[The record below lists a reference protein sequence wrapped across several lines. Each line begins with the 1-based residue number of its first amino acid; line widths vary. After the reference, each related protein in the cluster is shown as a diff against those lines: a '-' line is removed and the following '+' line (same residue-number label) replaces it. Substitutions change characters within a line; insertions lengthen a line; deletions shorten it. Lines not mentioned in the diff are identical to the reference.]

1 MTPSD
6 PPFPRGTTLF
16 GVTIVAVFVLAFG
29 AWSRLAPIESAVVA
43 PGVVAAAT
51 GLREVQHFEGGIVA
65 AIPVAAGE
73 RVARGEVL
81 LQLDATGPRAR
92 RNELQAQLFEALA
105 TQARLAAERDGA
117 DTIAFPDALAGRL
130 ADLAAQDAMANQR
143 ALFDTR
149 RRLHAERLDILD
161 RTRDGLAAEIDGMR
175 GQIAAGERRLAITAE
190 ELATA
195 RALLDRDLA
204 RRSEVLRLERERAAL
219 QGTVAETRA
228 AIGAAEQRA
237 AEARLRVAELRALRA
252 TEIAEELRA
261 ATARVHEL
269 EQQLAAADDVLRRT
283 EIRAPVAGIV
293 VDMSVGTVGG
303 VVEAG
308 ATLMRLLPEG
318 DAFVVQ
324 ARIDPLDIDRVAPGL
339 PATVW
344 LTSLNRRSHSGIG
357 GRVETISADR
367 LADPATGAAYYLAR
381 VAMEAGAVERSGAP
395 LQAGM
400 GAEVMIATGAQSAL
414 DYLAAP
420 IARSLSRAFRE
431 E

>member
-1 MTPSD
+1 VTRAD
-6 PPFPRGTTLF
+6 PPFPTGTTLF
-16 GVTIVAVFVLAFG
+16 GLTIVAAFVLAFG
-29 AWSRLAPIESAVVA
+29 AWSRMAPIESAVIA

-51 GLREVQHFEGGIVA
+51 GLREVEHLEGGIVTE
-65 AIPVAAGE
+65 IEVAAGDRVE
-73 RVARGEVL
+73 RGQVL
-81 LQLDATGPRAR
+81 LRLDATGPRAR
-92 RNELQAQLFEALA
+92 RGELQAGLYEALA

-117 DTIAFPDALAGRL
+117 PSITFPDGLAGRR
-130 ADLAAQDAMANQR
+130 ADLAAQDAMASQR
-143 ALFDTR
+143 AIFDTR
-149 RRLHAERLDILD
+149 RRLHAERLDILA
-161 RTRDGLAAEIDGMR
+161 RTRDGLAAEIEGMR
-175 GQIAAGERRLAITAE
+175 GQIAAADRRLAILDE

-204 RRSEVLRLERERAAL
+204 RRSDVLRLERERAEL
-219 QGTVAETRA
+219 QGAVAETRA

-252 TEIAEELRA
+252 TGIAEDLRA

-269 EQQLAAADDVLRRT
+269 EQRIDAAENVLRRT

-293 VDMSVGTVGG
+293 VDMAVGTVGG

-308 ATLMRLLPEG
+308 EMLLSILPEG
-318 DAFVVQ
+318 DAFVVR
-324 ARIDPLDIDRVAPGL
+324 ASIDPLDIDRVAPGL
-339 PATVW
+339 DATVW
-344 LTSLNRRSHSGIG
+344 LSSLNRRRQSGIA

-367 LADPATGAAYYLAR
+367 LTDPATGAPYYLAR
-381 VAMEAGAVERSGAP
+381 VAMEAGGAERSGVP
-395 LQAGM
+395 LHAGM
-400 GAEVMIATGAQSAL
+400 GAEVLIATGRQTAL

>member
-1 MTPSD
+1 MIRSD

-65 AIPVAAGE
+65 AIQVAAGE

-81 LQLDATGPRAR
+81 LRLDATGPRAR

-105 TQARLAAERDGA
+105 TQARLTAERDGA
-117 DTIAFPDALAGRL
+117 DTIAFPEALAGHL

-149 RRLHAERLDILD
+149 RRLHAERLDILA
-161 RTRDGLAAEIDGMR
+161 RTREGLAAEIDGMR
-175 GQIAAGERRLAITAE
+175 GQIAAGERRLAITDE

-195 RALLDRDLA
+195 RALLDRDLV
-204 RRSEVLRLERERAAL
+204 RRSEVLRLERERAEL

-237 AEARLRVAELRALRA
+237 AEARLRVAELQALRA

-293 VDMSVGTVGG
+293 VDMAVGTVGG

-324 ARIDPLDIDRVAPGL
+324 ARIDPLDIDRVGPGM

-344 LTSLNRRSHSGIG
+344 LTSLNRRSHSGVG

-367 LADPATGAAYYLAR
+367 LTDPATGAAYYLAR
-381 VAMEAGAVERSGAP
+381 VAMETGAVERSGVP